1 MAAVAAADPGL
12 AHDTLIREAV
22 SLGYR
27 KEELERTPTYVIA
40 SMVAERKKKKKK
52 HDKKKDRDASPPK
65 TGAED
70 VHVYAE
76 QLADLGQTVERL
88 NELKLTAP
96 AAGEVAEDD
105 TRTVVN
111 MDFITS
117 TENPSDQK
125 YKRFSFLVAAKND
138 LIKAIK
144 TNTGLLQSVVKELD
158 EDDVLVMRHDIQ
170 QAQYQLDLVNK
181 EMREIHQWF
190 AEVHQQKQVF
200 YQQFL
205 QRSAD
210 LTGNLSTHFQRKMEN
225 IQKYMQAMV
234 EQTQLQVNDVK

>member
-1 MAAVAAADPGL
+1 MAAVAAPTAL
-12 AHDTLIREAV
+12 AHDNLIREAV

-27 KEELERTPTYVIA
+27 QEELERTPTYVIA

-52 HDKKKDRDASPPK
+52 HDKKKDK

-70 VHVYAE
+70 VQIYAE
-76 QLADLGQTVERL
+76 QLADLGQSVNRL
-88 NELKLTAP
+88 NEAKLTAP
-96 AAGEVAEDD
+96 LVGEVAKEPDDD

-144 TNTGLLQSVVKELD
+144 TNTALLQSVAKDLD
-158 EDDVLVMRHDIQ
+158 EDDVMVVRHDIQ

-190 AEVHQQKQVF
+190 VEVHQQKQIF

-210 LTGNLSTHFQRKMEN
+210 LTGNLSTHFQRKVEN
-225 IQKYMQAMV
+225 IQKYMRTMI
-234 EQTQLQVNDVK
+234 EQTQLQVDDVK

>member
-1 MAAVAAADPGL
+1 MATAVAGPNREA
-12 AHDTLIREAV
+12 LIREAV

-27 KEELERTPTYVIA
+27 EDEIQRTPTYVIV

-52 HDKKKDRDASPPK
+52 KDKDRDDPQPPR

-70 VHVYAE
+70 VQVYAE
-76 QLADLGQTVERL
+76 QLKDLGQTVERL
-88 NELKLTAP
+88 QENKLALTSS
-96 AAGEVAEDD
+96 EDPHD
-105 TRTVVN
+105 DAKTVVN

-125 YKRFSFLVAAKND
+125 YKRFAFLVAAKND

-144 TNTGLLQSVVKELD
+144 TNTALVQSTASELD

-170 QAQYQLDLVNK
+170 QAQHQLDLVNR

-190 AEVHQQKQVF
+190 AEVHQQKHVF

-210 LTGNLSTHFQRKMEN
+210 LTGNLSSHFQRKMEN
-225 IQKYMQAMV
+225 IQKYMQAMT
-234 EQTQLQVNDVK
+234 EQAQLQVKDLQ